1 MKKKLPAKRNQS
13 DYAIGYGRPPK
24 ATRFKKGVSGN
35 ERGRPKGAK
44 NVVTLFRETMA
55 QKVPIV
61 ENGRRRK
68 VAKFE
73 AALIQLANKA
83 ATGDAKAFQAIMN
96 ILRELGDLKLP
107 DPSQGPKER
116 TFTLKVFSR
125 DITGKLFRVKPGT
138 NERIDDDEDE

>member
-96 ILRELGDLKLP
+96 ILRELG
-107 DPSQGPKER
+107 
-116 TFTLKVFSR
+116 
-125 DITGKLFRVKPGT
+125 I
-138 NERIDDDEDE
+138 